1 MDSVDLVRIVSGA
14 LAVTVMGIILY
25 RRKQKTA

>member
-14 LAVTVMGIILY
+14 LAMAVMGIILY
-25 RRKQKTA
+25 RRKQKAA